1 MFKTTAMLS
10 CLLALAGMASARDDS
25 TAVTVLAVGDVMVG
39 GSMQATVQA
48 QGPDYPFAGTAGLI
62 RQADIAIGNLE
73 APFGTTGKP
82 FKKRFTFL
90 VPPRSATGLGNA
102 GFDVV
107 ALANN
112 HILDYGPE
120 PLKHTL
126 RLLDS
131 LGIGH
136 SGAGMNLDQARKPA
150 IVARKGLK
158 VAFLSY
164 SRVHPTQFWATA
176 KRPGTAPATES
187 QVRADIL
194 EARKQADVVVASF
207 HWGAEL
213 MDTPKCYQ
221 RDLAHLCIDA
231 GADLVLGHHP
241 HILQG
246 LELYKGRLI
255 AYSLGNFVFESRS
268 RKCTESAM
276 LEVAFT
282 KAGPA
287 RARIV
292 PLCVDNTKVIFQPTV
307 VGGPE
312 GKTVL
317 AHLAAL
323 SEKLGL
329 KFAATDS
336 VAIITF

>member
-1 MFKTTAMLS
+1 MTKPTA
-10 CLLALAGMASARDDS
+10 LLLGLMALAGAASGQPDS
-25 TAVTVLAVGDVMVG
+25 AAVTILAVGDVMVG
-39 GSMQATVQA
+39 GSMLATVQA
-48 QGPDYPFAGTAGLI
+48 QGPDYPFARTADVI
-62 RQADIAIGNLE
+62 RKSDIAIGNLE
-73 APFGTTGKP
+73 APFGTKGKP
-82 FKKRFTFL
+82 FHKRFTFL
-90 VPPRSATGLGNA
+90 VPPSWAGALSRA

-112 HILDYGPE
+112 HILDYGPG
-120 PLKHTL
+120 PLQHTL
-126 RLLDS
+126 KLLDS

-136 SGAGMNLDQARKPA
+136 SGAGMNLAQARRPA
-150 IVARKGLK
+150 IVERNGLK

-187 QVRADIL
+187 QVKADIRQ
-194 EARKQADVVVASF
+194 ARMKADVVVVSF

-213 MDTPKCYQ
+213 MDTPKGYQ
-221 RDLAHLCIDA
+221 RALAHLCIDA

-246 LELYKGRLI
+246 LEIYKGRLI
-255 AYSLGNFVFESRS
+255 AYSLGNFAFGSRS

-276 LEVAFT
+276 VEVAFR
-282 KAGPA
+282 KAGPVKA
-287 RARIV
+287 TIV
-292 PLCVDNTKVIFQPTV
+292 PLCVDNTKVLFQPTV
-307 VGGPE
+307 ISGPE
-312 GKTVL
+312 GRKVL

-323 SEKLGL
+323 SGKLGL

-336 VAIITF
+336 VAIILF